1 MALETGTYI
10 SDLVAANPT
19 GMDNKSTGDDHMRL
33 IKKTIKA
40 TFPNLDGPVIATPAQ
55 INTLSSAGDI
65 IMWPVAT
72 PKFGYLLCSGAAV
85 SRTTYA
91 ALFAIVGVTFGA
103 GDGATTFN
111 LPNYQ
116 DRMPIGAGAAYAAA
130 ATGGAATHT
139 ITSAELPG
147 HTHTFTTGATN
158 TDHVHYDSGHAHA
171 YTAPGGTIGVQSGG
185 NNTQVYNSAGGAS
198 TGSASAQLGGMSAN
212 SSHSHTGTTASSG
225 SGSAHNNLPP
235 YIGIYFIIKT

>member
-1 MALETGTYI
+1 MALETGNYI
-10 SDLVAANPT
+10 SDLVVSNPT

-130 ATGGAATHT
+130 ATGGAATSTLATVNLPSHNHTVT
-139 ITSAELPG
+139 ITDAGHSHGVNDPG
-147 HTHTFTTGATN
+147 HSHTYEYLYDAAVRAGSNGLTPFTRSGVQTLTSTTGISIASAT
-158 TDHVHYDSGHAHA
+158 SGV
-171 YTAPGGTIGVQSGG
+171 TAV
-185 NNTQVYNSAGGAS
+185 TQN
-198 TGSASAQLGGMSAN
+198 TGSATPIATIS
-212 SSHSHTGTTASSG
+212 
-225 SGSAHNNLPP
+225 P